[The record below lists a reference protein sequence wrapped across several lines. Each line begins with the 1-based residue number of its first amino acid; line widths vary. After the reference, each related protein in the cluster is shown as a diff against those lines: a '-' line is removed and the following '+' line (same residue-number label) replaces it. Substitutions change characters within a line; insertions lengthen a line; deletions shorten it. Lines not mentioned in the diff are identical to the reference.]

1 MVYVSTMSVKEDS
14 GINAIELADKTGVAV
29 VKVKDGHVLV
39 FTKGHIEGMLAE
51 MTKSGQEKCLVFV
64 KDILT
69 KN

>member
-1 MVYVSTMSVKEDS
+1 MSVKEDS
-14 GINAIELADKTGVAV
+14 GLGAVEIADKTGVAV

-39 FTKGHIEGMLAE
+39 FTKGHIEGILAE
-51 MTKSGQEKCLVFV
+51 MVKSGQEKVMVFV

>member
-1 MVYVSTMSVKEDS
+1 MSVKEDS
-14 GINAIELADKTGVAV
+14 GINAVELADKTGVAV

-39 FTKGHIEGMLAE
+39 FTKAHIQGMLDE
-51 MTKSGQEKCLVFV
+51 MEKSGQEKCLVFV